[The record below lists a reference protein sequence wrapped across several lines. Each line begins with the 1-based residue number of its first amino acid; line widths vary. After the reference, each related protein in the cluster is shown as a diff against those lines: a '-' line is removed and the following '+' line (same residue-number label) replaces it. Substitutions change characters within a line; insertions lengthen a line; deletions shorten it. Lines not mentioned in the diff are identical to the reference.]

1 MREELGRLPE
11 LERTLV
17 VDVTPANVGRDPER
31 LAQVAAELG
40 LDIVYG
46 CGRYIAESR
55 PGDVPDEPAES
66 YRDEILAEFE
76 DSARRPSVIGE
87 IGTGDPIEPVERASL
102 RGAAMAQAE
111 LGVPLYVHLHPW
123 ARRGH
128 EALDIVESAGGDL
141 ERTVLCH
148 LDPQIPG
155 GLAYHAELCERGATI
170 AFDIWGDE
178 LDYGAVAMPTDE
190 ERLSATLELIGL
202 GHGDRLVHA
211 HDVCTKTQLRR
222 WGGAGFDHLPR
233 TVAPRMRAAGL
244 DDEEVHR
251 QLAGNVDVAARGA
264 LTPMRLREL
273 RGMVGVR
280 RPQLAPAKRMLAR
293 CHDIADLEAA
303 ARRRMPRG
311 VFDYVAGGADEE
323 LTVERNLAAF
333 RRWQFVPQNLR
344 DVGDVDTAVHL
355 LGQRVAMPLLFSPT
369 GYTRMMHPAG
379 ECAVARAA
387 RRAGIPYGA
396 VHGRFDVD
404 RGARRDGSPEPLV
417 PALCVARSRSGRG
430 ACRPRLGARLPDARG
445 ERRRAR
451 IGPPDPRRSQR
462 PDDSTP
468 PDCPH
473 ADRHCP
479 PPRVVGARAP
489 GPRRAVRERAARRG
503 VVRPNDRGHDGA
515 VRPIRL
521 VAGPGGAADALAGT
535 ARPEG
540 CDRSRRRTARDRRGL
555 RRPPSLEP
563 RRPPARPH
571 HPTDRPAGRGP
582 RARSGTSRRSS
593 STPASATAPIWRSPS
608 HSGQMQAPSG
618 GRISTALWRPASPE
632 STALRRSSRRS
643 SAGRS
648 SSSVW
653 RRSESCARLGP
664 PC

>member
-1 MREELGRLPE
+1 M
-11 LERTLV
+11 
-17 VDVTPANVGRDPER
+17 TPANVGRDPER

-87 IGTGDPIEPVERASL
+87 IGTGDPIEPVERVSL

-123 ARRGH
+123 ARHGH

-170 AFDIWGDE
+170 GFDIWGDE
-178 LDYGAVAMPTDE
+178 FDHGAVAMPTDE
-190 ERLSATLELIGL
+190 ERLSATLELIAL

-251 QLAGNVDVAARGA
+251 QLAGNVTALLGGGGPGA

-280 RPQLAPAKRMLAR
+280 RPQLAPAKRTLAR
-293 CHDIADLEAA
+293 CHDIPDLEAA
-303 ARRRMPRG
+303 ARRRMPRA

-344 DVGDVDTAVHL
+344 DVGDVDTAVQL

-369 GYTRMMHPAG
+369 GYTRMMHPVG

-387 RRAGIPYGA
+387 RRAGIPYGLSTVA
-396 VHGRFDVD
+396 STSIEELAATGHPNLWFQLYVWRDRGLVAELVD
-404 RGARRDGSPEPLV
+404 RAWEHGYRTLEVSVDVPVSGHRTRDV
-417 PALCVARSRSGRG
+417 RSGLTIP
-430 ACRPRLGARLPDARG
+430 PRLTPRTLLGIARHPGWWARAL
-445 ERRRAR
+445 RAPVVR
-451 IGPPDPRRSQR
+451 FANAPPGVGSLR
-462 PDDSTP
+462 PD
-468 PDCPH
+468 
-473 ADRHCP
+473 
-479 PPRVVGARAP
+479 
-489 GPRRAVRERAARRG
+489 
-503 VVRPNDRGHDGA
+503 DRGHDG
-515 VRPIRL
+515 RSSTHPS
-521 VAGPGGAADALAGT
+521 PGGTWMSCG
-535 ARPEG
+535 RVG
-540 CDRSRRRTARDRRGL
+540 RD
-555 RRPPSLEP
+555 
-563 RRPPARPH
+563 
-571 HPTDRPAGRGP
+571 
-582 RARSGTSRRSS
+582 SS
-593 STPASATAPIWRSPS
+593 S
-608 HSGQMQAPSG
+608 
-618 GRISTALWRPASPE
+618 
-632 STALRRSSRRS
+632 
-643 SAGRS
+643 
-648 SSSVW
+648 
-653 RRSESCARLGP
+653 
-664 PC
+664 